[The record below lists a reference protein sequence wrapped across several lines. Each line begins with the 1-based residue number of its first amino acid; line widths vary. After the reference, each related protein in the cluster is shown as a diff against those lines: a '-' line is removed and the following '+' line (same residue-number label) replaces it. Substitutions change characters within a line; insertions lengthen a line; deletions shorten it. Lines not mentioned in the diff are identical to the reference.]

1 MTYITQMFGLMGR
14 LLNPPTLKFKDGR
27 LGMGAMDIN
36 RSKAANIMGRKAFAR
51 IMLMLGLTGGLMGL
65 PGAEDAE
72 DIINGVKKLKTG
84 VDSDI
89 RTEFRNM
96 LYEAGWNTGLIE
108 AMEAGLLN
116 SYLNIDVQARIGF
129 GIAPWSRQVR
139 AGLSMMG
146 LNTGARVEEFLGAP
160 GSVFLDPAK
169 ALINN
174 GLREGDYGEVFRK
187 MLPTSVRNI
196 TKVMDYKTKGYV
208 QTGYGQVVTDDLN
221 AMDLIMQTIGFTPTE
236 LSKNREALYLE
247 RKLDRAASGF
257 KQRMNAQITN
267 ALRNI
272 ILGGQRKDA
281 SLINDGQ
288 AEIKKLLAK
297 IVEHNVNNPPHMVFI
312 PDMSRLQSEAL
323 KAINPQYRIGS
334 TNQKTVAEKMR
345 LRKALGLD

>member
-1 MTYITQMFGLMGR
+1 
-14 LLNPPTLKFKDGR
+14 
-27 LGMGAMDIN
+27 
-36 RSKAANIMGRKAFAR
+36 
-51 IMLMLGLTGGLMGL
+51 MLGLTGGLMGL

-196 TKVMDYKTKGYV
+196 MKVMDYKTKGYV

-221 AMDLIMQTIGFTPTE
+221 AMDLIMQTVGFTPTE